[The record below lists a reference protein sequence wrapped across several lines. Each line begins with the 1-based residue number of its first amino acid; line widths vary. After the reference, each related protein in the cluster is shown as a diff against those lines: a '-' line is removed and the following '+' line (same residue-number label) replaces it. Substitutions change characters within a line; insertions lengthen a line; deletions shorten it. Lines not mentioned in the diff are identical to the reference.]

1 MLSDAFLARL
11 DALALRMR
19 HAAGGGAGGVRR
31 SKALGSSV
39 EFSDFREYVLGDDI
53 RRVDW
58 NAYARFDRLFVK
70 LFMEEREQQVHL
82 LLDAS
87 ASMDFGKWEN
97 AKKLVE
103 TLAYLALC
111 GGDRVTAYTLGE
123 ETRHTRPLQGR
134 QSYPTLTAFLE
145 QARPSGALAL
155 GKSVDRL
162 TLSPGRGAAVLVSDL
177 LTEDGYER
185 ALQSLLYRRQEVSV
199 LQIWSPAEWE
209 PELEGVLELTDSETG
224 ERVPLTAD
232 YETLKRYRQVAR
244 AYVEEAATFCRAHGM
259 THAFLLSEDPFEEGM
274 LRTFSRLGLIA

>member
-1 MLSDAFLARL
+1 M
-11 DALALRMR
+11 
-19 HAAGGGAGGVRR
+19 
-31 SKALGSSV
+31 
-39 EFSDFREYVLGDDI
+39 
-53 RRVDW
+53 
-58 NAYARFDRLFVK
+58 
-70 LFMEEREQQVHL
+70 
-82 LLDAS
+82 
-87 ASMDFGKWEN
+87 
-97 AKKLVE
+97 
-103 TLAYLALC
+103 
-111 GGDRVTAYTLGE
+111 
-123 ETRHTRPLQGR
+123 
-134 QSYPTLTAFLE
+134 
-145 QARPSGALAL
+145 
-155 GKSVDRL
+155 
-162 TLSPGRGAAVLVSDL
+162 LVSDL